1 MNEHQL
7 HDAFSALDDDL
18 IEETDIVRDRKQR
31 PRRLLPLICRIGA
44 AACACFVVG
53 LSAFHLMTPDDKTN
67 DTAPQLHF
75 SQLTNGSLT
84 VTDDTCVNVG
94 STSEEHD
101 YGYVGEI
108 VDGGMHG
115 DNGYSDIAGEPSLRG
130 DEFELYPP
138 LGSDI
143 ADEPAT
149 EMISGIVLLWGENG
163 FSLTIGGS
171 SKTDER
177 LNVFITLTE
186 DTVFTATDGET
197 VTRFNRPPTAAD
209 LPIGTYVTVI
219 VSQHDETGVY
229 AASVSQTNLK
239 NGGTGYV
246 YR

>member
-18 IEETDIVRDRKQR
+18 IEETAIVREQPKR
-31 PRRLLPLICRIGA
+31 PRRLLPLICRVGA
-44 AACACFVVG
+44 AACVCAVVG
-53 LSAFHLMTPDDKTN
+53 LSAFHLMTPDDTAN
-67 DTAPQLHF
+67 DTVPQLHF
-75 SQLTNGSLT
+75 SQLTNGSIVT
-84 VTDDTCVNVG
+84 TDDTCVNVG
-94 STSEEHD
+94 STFEEHD

-108 VDGGMHG
+108 VDGGM
-115 DNGYSDIAGEPSLRG
+115 RG

-138 LGSDI
+138 SVGDV

-149 EMISGIVLLWGENG
+149 ETTAEVISGIVLLWGEDG
-163 FSLTIGGS
+163 FSLTVGGS
-171 SKTDER
+171 SEMDER
-177 LNVFITLTE
+177 RNVFVTLTE
-186 DTVFTATDGET
+186 DTVFTTTDSEI
-197 VTRFNRPPTAAD
+197 VSHYIRPPTAAE

-219 VSQHDETGVY
+219 VSQRDETGVY